1 MTTQQVAD
9 KFYEYMQ
16 IGAFDK
22 IYDELYSEDCVSKE
36 APGSTDWQDAHG
48 MAAIH
53 EKGKKWNEGIQE
65 MHGGTTEQPRV
76 AGNYFTS
83 YMTMD
88 FTPKG
93 GQRMSFGEIGFY
105 EVRDGKIVSE
115 QFFY

>member
-16 IGAFDK
+16 TGAFDK
-22 IYDELYSEDCVSKE
+22 IYGELYSKDAVSKE
-36 APGSTDWQDAHG
+36 APGSDWQDAVG
-48 MAAIH
+48 IDAIH
-53 EKGKKWNEGIQE
+53 EKGKKWNEGIE
-65 MHGGTTEQPRV
+65 AMHGGTTEQPRV

-83 YMTMD
+83 FMTMD
-88 FTPKG
+88 FTPKA
-93 GQRMSFGEIGFY
+93 GQRMNMEEIGFY

>member
-16 IGAFDK
+16 TGAFDK
-22 IYDELYSEDCVSKE
+22 IYEELYSEDCISN
-36 APGSTDWQDAHG
+36 GICSTNRRNAWR
-48 MAAIH
+48 
-53 EKGKKWNEGIQE
+53 K
-65 MHGGTTEQPRV
+65 TEQPRV

-105 EVRDGKIVSE
+105 EVRDGKIVE
-115 QFFY
+115 